1 MAVTSIWS
9 VKGQLGKVVVY
20 VENPEKTK
28 LTESADNPSKN
39 KLTESEGKGRAVTEE
54 GGQGLSDVIAYA
66 VNEEKTRR
74 RKKAG
79 KEAGKKG
86 EGKNGGRKK
95 GERENG
101 RGEDETADE
110 IADEGELLMEQYVS
124 GINCAPET
132 ARMEMTAVKKKYGKE
147 DGIVA
152 FHGYQSFAP
161 GECTPAMAHEIGV
174 RLAKELWGSRFQ
186 VLVATHLDKASHLH
200 NHFVV
205 NPVSFLDGL
214 RYHRTNQDYRE
225 MRKVSDR
232 LCREYRLSVI
242 EKKKP
247 GRTKCYGEWSAQQEG
262 KPTLMGLVRKDV
274 EDAIS
279 RARTE
284 KQFYQLLKEKGYFIK
299 TGKDIT
305 VRPAGRER
313 GLKLAR
319 NFGEG
324 YTIEAIR
331 RRILLQA
338 EEKERIKGGRVNRG
352 REGIERK
359 ADLQGSAGNYLMQ
372 EASESSRQQ
381 KTSERQMQETSG
393 NIRIREKRDRSFSRV
408 VSLPVKKL
416 PGKKKYDVRAYGTR
430 RRVKKLKGLR
440 GMYFRYCYL
449 LGILPKGGRKRSP
462 AQVHYL
468 FREDLIKLD
477 TIAKETR
484 LLCHYRIDTKEQ
496 LFSLQEDLKAQMEE
510 LAGRRRTL
518 RTQSRSIRDGKELSL
533 VKAEIKELTEQIGTV
548 RKEIKLCAGIAV
560 RSGKIEERME
570 RKEMIQQK
578 KTREK
583 EADSHEHIRGC
594 R

>member
-9 VKGQLGKVVVY
+9 VKGHLGKVVLY
-20 VENPEKTK
+20 AENPEKTQ
-28 LTESADNPSKN
+28 NPD
-39 KLTESEGKGRAVTEE
+39 LAGKQGMTEE
-54 GGQGLSDVIAYA
+54 GRQGLSDVIAYA
-66 VNEEKTRR
+66 VNEEKTKRR
-74 RKKAG
+74 GNRRDKK
-79 KEAGKKG
+79 ET
-86 EGKNGGRKK
+86 GRKAK
-95 GERENG
+95 GIDN
-101 RGEDETADE
+101 GEDEEKAETETEMPISDSE
-110 IADEGELLMEQYVS
+110 LADEGEALLHQYVS
-124 GINCAPET
+124 GVNCSPAA
-132 ARMEMTAVKKKYGKE
+132 ARMEMMAVKKRFGKE

-174 RLAKELWGSRFQ
+174 RLAEELWGSRFQ

-225 MRKVSDR
+225 MRKASDR

-262 KPTLMGLVRKDV
+262 KLTLMGLVRKDV

-284 KQFYQLLKEKGYFIK
+284 KQFYQFLKEKDYFIK

-331 RRILLQA
+331 RRILMQV

-352 REGIERK
+352 RAGIEAE
-359 ADLQGSAGNYLMQ
+359 ADLQELVGN
-372 EASESSRQQ
+372 RPV
-381 KTSERQMQETSG
+381 KETLKNNLSQG
-393 NIRIREKRDRSFSRV
+393 E
-408 VSLPVKKL
+408 LPVKKL
-416 PGKKKYDVRAYGTR
+416 PVKKYDLRAYGTR

-449 LGILPKGGRKRSP
+449 LGILPENGKRRNSG
-462 AQVHYL
+462 QIHYL

-484 LLCHYRIDTKEQ
+484 LLCHYRIDTKQQ

-518 RTQSRSIRDGKELSL
+518 RTQSRSIRGEEKISL
-533 VKAEIKELTEQIGTV
+533 VKAEIKGLTEQIGTV
-548 RKEIKLCAGIAV
+548 RKEIKLCAGIAA
-560 RSGKIEERME
+560 RSGKIKERME

-578 KTREK
+578 KIKEK
-583 EADSHEHIRGC
+583 EADSHEHIRRC